1 MAHST
6 LLSCNTCGQLQQVDA
21 LPQGRVAEC
30 ARCGSRLT
38 EGPHGSLQLTAALA
52 LAALV
57 LYVPANI
64 YPIMRMHFYGAYTES
79 TVWDGVVKL
88 ADMGHW
94 FVALIVFLA
103 SIAVPVMKLT
113 GLLYLVVTIRFNI
126 GRRLRDRTR
135 VYRFIDVIGPWAMLD
150 VFLLAALVGLVQL
163 GQLATVLPGPG
174 LIAFAAVVV
183 LTMLATASF
192 DPKTIWRERA

>member
-1 MAHST
+1 MAHPT
-6 LLSCNTCGQLQQVDA
+6 LLSCNTCGLLQRVDA
-21 LPQGRVAEC
+21 LAPRAVAEC
-30 ARCGSRLT
+30 ARCGSRLID
-38 EGPHGSLQLTAALA
+38 GPHGSLQLTAALA

-64 YPIMRMHFYGAYTES
+64 YPIMRMHFHGAYTES

-88 ADMGHW
+88 AEMGQW
-94 FVALIVFLA
+94 FVAVVVFLA
-103 SIAVPVMKLT
+103 SIVVPVIKLA
-113 GLLYLVVTIRFNI
+113 GLLYLVVTIRFGL

-163 GQLATVLPGPG
+163 GQIATVLPGPG

-183 LTMLATASF
+183 LTLLATASF
-192 DPKTIWRERA
+192 DPKNIWQERA